1 MKIIQRFPLAGAAAA
16 LLALGLVAAHVG
28 VRAAPQAKV
37 IKINAKR
44 FDYTPG
50 NITVR
55 KGQPVILEL
64 TSRDVVMG
72 LNLPDFSVRG
82 DMVPDKLTRVQ
93 FVPGRTGTFTFVCD
107 IFCGNGHEEMQG
119 TITVID

>member
-1 MKIIQRFPLAGAAAA
+1 MKIIQRFPRAGAAAA
-16 LLALGLVAAHVG
+16 LLALGLAAAHVG
-28 VRAAPQAKV
+28 AAPQAKV

-72 LNLPDFSVRG
+72 LNLPDFAVRG

-93 FVPGRTGTFTFVCD
+93 FIPGKTGKFTFVCD
-107 IFCGNGHEEMQG
+107 IFCGSGHEEMQG